1 MLHFLGRD
9 RVITGIDHDEEKID
23 IANNC
28 YSKKDNI
35 NFERHNVVEYNV
47 TPHDVFIINDVLHYL
62 TFEEQETLITKCIN
76 NLNPNGILLIKD
88 ADKKDEKGQKLTWL
102 TEFFSTNF
110 GFNIMPH
117 DRLYF
122 TSGDDL
128 KKIAEKNNMSFS
140 IVQDAQYSSNTI
152 FAIKH
157 R

>member
-1 MLHFLGRD
+1 
-9 RVITGIDHDEEKID
+9 VT
-23 IANNC
+23 
-28 YSKKDNI
+28 
-35 NFERHNVVEYNV
+35 EYPI

-62 TFEEQETLITKCIN
+62 TFEEQETLVTNCIK
-76 NLNPNGILLIKD
+76 NLKPGGTLLIKD

-128 KKIAEKNNMSFS
+128 KKIADKNNMDFS
-140 IVQDAQYSSNTI
+140 TVQDAQYSSNTI
-152 FAIKH
+152 FAIRH